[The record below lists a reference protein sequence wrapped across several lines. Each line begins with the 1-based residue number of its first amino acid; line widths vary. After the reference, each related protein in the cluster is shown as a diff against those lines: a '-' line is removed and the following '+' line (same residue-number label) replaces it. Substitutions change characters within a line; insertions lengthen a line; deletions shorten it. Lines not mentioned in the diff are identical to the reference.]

1 LFSNSQRRSHGRRS
15 LFGRLDIDVLSWKRS
30 GDTWQ
35 TTVHYQTTRLDKQA
49 REKYVLILRGISVE
63 VNK

>member
-1 LFSNSQRRSHGRRS
+1 MPGKQR
-15 LFGRLDIDVLSWKRS
+15 
-30 GDTWQ
+30 
-35 TTVHYQTTRLDKQA
+35 VHNQTTRLEKQA